1 MVGTPISI
9 KITLRSQ
16 LPTMLALFAI
26 GARSIRSHRCLSIV
40 VVHTIDGSFG
50 AWEHIGQA
58 IEAAIVKLIDH
69 VRDVEDDPNIVPS
82 HIGWKAFK
90 RIEDY
95 EDDPGVF
102 GEIEFVCTW

>member
-1 MVGTPISI
+1 
-9 KITLRSQ
+9 
-16 LPTMLALFAI
+16 MLALFAI
-26 GARSIRSHRCLSIV
+26 GTRSIRSHRCFSIV
-40 VVHTIDGSFG
+40 VVH
-50 AWEHIGQA
+50 QA

-90 RIEDY
+90 RIDDY

-102 GEIEFVCTW
+102 GEMEFVCTW